1 MKKYEE
7 TAILIY
13 SKTHNNFSFGYYT
26 NLYIGITTRIIHQ
39 QQQNKL
45 KFNILFNSTR
55 SIVYFLLYITRKK

>member
-7 TAILIY
+7 TTILIY
-13 SKTHNNFSFGYYT
+13 SKIHNNFSFGYYT
-26 NLYIGITTRIIHQ
+26 NLYIDITTRIIHQ